1 MKGIPPVMRRCAL
14 LSSTIM
20 MMAALVA
27 LAQSPPPQ
35 ASSIDTA
42 LAAKCFQEAK
52 AVSDRDGGAL
62 WGQKVYGAMLL
73 VDEDSRDVVAN
84 RPDLQGRLAMRGDVF
99 TGKLPPE
106 ENVANTSTRWA
117 GVNWTMLHWPLPE
130 DVFERDKLLIH
141 ECFHRIQED
150 LGLGGPDSSCDHLNT
165 KDGRLWLQIEWR
177 ALRMALSTAGEAKK
191 SATQDAL
198 LFRAYRRSLFQGA
211 EEKERAL
218 EIHEGLPEYTGV
230 ALCAKNRAQA
240 EAYAAARLAGATTMQ
255 TYVRSFAYVTGPAYG
270 LLLDDSGVQ
279 WRKGLKPQEDL
290 AGLLAQ
296 ALSVTQ
302 PGDLKAAATAHL
314 AAYGG
319 KELQASE
326 EERAKK
332 KAQELAGYKS
342 RFVDGPVLILPISRS
357 FNYAFDPT
365 NQVPLE
371 GWGTVYPYL
380 RVVADWGILK
390 AEAGALL
397 VIKEGL
403 IQGVRV
409 AVPKDPAARPLKGD
423 GWTLELKPGWAPVAG
438 SKPGDLEIKGAPLGA
453 P

>member
-1 MKGIPPVMRRCAL
+1 
-14 LSSTIM
+14 
-20 MMAALVA
+20 MAWMIAPFVS
-27 LAQSPPPQ
+27 LAQQPSPQ

-52 AVSDRDGGAL
+52 SISDKDGGKL

-73 VDEDSRDVVAN
+73 VDEGTRDVVAN
-84 RPDLQGRLAMRGDVF
+84 RPDLQGLLTMRGDVF
-99 TGKLPPE
+99 LGKLPPE

-117 GVNWTMLHWPLPE
+117 GVNWTMLHWPLP
-130 DVFERDKLLIH
+130 DDTFERAKLLIH
-141 ECFHRIQED
+141 ECFHRIQDD
-150 LGLGGPDSSCDHLNT
+150 LGLGGSDPSCDHLDT
-165 KDGRLWLQIEWR
+165 KDGRLWLQLEWR
-177 ALRMALSTAGEAKK
+177 ALRVALSTEGEAKK
-191 SATQDAL
+191 RATEDAL
-198 LFRAYRRSLFQGA
+198 LFRAYRRSLFPGA

-218 EIHEGLPEYTGV
+218 EIHEGLAEYTGI

-240 EAYAAARLAGATTMQ
+240 AAYAAARLAGAPTMQ
-255 TYVRSFAYVTGPAYG
+255 TFVRSFAYVTGPAYG
-270 LLLDDSGVQ
+270 LLLDDSGAQ
-279 WRKGLKPQEDL
+279 WRKGLKPQDDL
-290 AGLLAQ
+290 AGLLAN
-296 ALSVTQ
+296 ALSFTQ
-302 PGDLKAAATAHL
+302 PGDLKAAAAARL

-332 KAQELAGYKS
+332 KAQELASYKT
-342 RFVDGPVLILPISRS
+342 RFVDGPVLSLPISRS

-380 RVVADWGILK
+380 RVVADWGVLQ
-390 AEAGALL
+390 ANGGALL
-397 VIKEGL
+397 VMKEGL

-409 AVPKDPAARPLKGD
+409 PAPKDPAARPLAGE
-423 GWTLELKPGWAPVAG
+423 GWTLELKPGWTPVAG
-438 SKPGDLEIKGAPLGA
+438 VKPGDLELKGAPLGK